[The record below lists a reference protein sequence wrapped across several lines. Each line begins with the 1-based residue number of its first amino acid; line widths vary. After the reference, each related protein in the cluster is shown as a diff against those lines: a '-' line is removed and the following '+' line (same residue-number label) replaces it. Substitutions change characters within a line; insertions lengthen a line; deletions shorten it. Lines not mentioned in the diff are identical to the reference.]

1 MRNSAENKPF
11 RIARYCSCPTF
22 LHSRERGKVATVSR
36 RSRLDSPPPTD
47 KGDKWRKHGTD
58 GTEGRRRREF
68 ERAIGY
74 RFVARFRP
82 VPFRPFT
89 YRGDPSFC
97 FSLVSPAAF
106 PLSLPNVTA
115 PFPANRTTD
124 CRRNRNRRDQRV
136 KIRFSQ
142 ETFHNSVA
150 QHESL
155 DLLNSFDRFDRKFR
169 IRAWPCIDAPMRR
182 KKEREREKLRI
193 MEEKCRRANNIFIA
207 RYVEYSARLWK

>member
-22 LHSRERGKVATVSR
+22 LRSRERGKVATVPAVEAVAP
-36 RSRLDSPPPTD
+36 RLPSPDRQGGQVAKTRNR
-47 KGDKWRKHGTD
+47 WD
-58 GTEGRRRREF
+58 GRTEKKRV
-68 ERAIGY
+68 RAGH

-82 VPFRPFT
+82 VPLPFT

-169 IRAWPCIDAPMRR
+169 ILAWPCIDAILCNE
-182 KKEREREKLRI
+182 KEKERERETAYNGGKVSPG
-193 MEEKCRRANNIFIA
+193 K
-207 RYVEYSARLWK
+207 

>member
-74 RFVARFRP
+74 RFVARFRL
-82 VPFRPFT
+82 VPLPFT

-106 PLSLPNVTA
+106 LPLPPQCGSAVSRKPDHRLPSQQESERSTGENQVLARNV
-115 PFPANRTTD
+115 P
-124 CRRNRNRRDQRV
+124 
-136 KIRFSQ
+136 
-142 ETFHNSVA
+142 
-150 QHESL
+150 
-155 DLLNSFDRFDRKFR
+155 
-169 IRAWPCIDAPMRR
+169 
-182 KKEREREKLRI
+182 
-193 MEEKCRRANNIFIA
+193 
-207 RYVEYSARLWK
+207 